1 MKTYLLAALI
11 SSTVLSQQVLATTGT
26 GEGPLRPPEVAAQ
39 PTPAPQYTPRQ
50 NAYANPEMM
59 KKRAEHQKEMWA
71 HQQKMRSVQNPEE
84 RRRLSDEH
92 MNEMRQ
98 YMQEM
103 RDMMRS
109 SHNNHVPPH
118 QNYGSYGRGQQYN
131 APYNQM
137 PRQGH
142 YNQGQQ
148 NRPMHMNKQQHF
160 RNVEQRLARIE
171 QMLSTLLQQHAQK

>member
-26 GEGPLRPPEVAAQ
+26 GEGPLRPPEVATQAV
-39 PTPAPQYTPRQ
+39 PPVAPQYAPRQ
-50 NAYANPEMM
+50 NAYPNPEMM

-109 SHNNHVPPH
+109 SQNNAPY
-118 QNYGSYGRGQQYN
+118 QNYGTYGRGHQYN
-131 APYNQM
+131 MPYNTM

-171 QMLSTLLQQHAQK
+171 QMLNTLLQQNAQK